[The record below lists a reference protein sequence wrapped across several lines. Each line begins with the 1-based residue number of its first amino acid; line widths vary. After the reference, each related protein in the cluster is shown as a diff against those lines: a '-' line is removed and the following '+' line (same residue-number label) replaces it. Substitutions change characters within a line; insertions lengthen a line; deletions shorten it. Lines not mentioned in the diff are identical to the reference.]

1 MAITHAH
8 FATRGHLDEQRL
20 PRFDPVR
27 DRHDQPHPAGLVVAV
42 VAHGCRQLPAVGLD
56 RSAGGN
62 RAAAECCHSLEAGT
76 WALFPPIFGMV

>member
-1 MAITHAH
+1 MRTTTTRRETVAITHAH

-42 VAHGCRQLPAVGLD
+42 VAHGCRQLLLDSIGRRVGI
-56 RSAGGN
+56 
-62 RAAAECCHSLEAGT
+62 E
-76 WALFPPIFGMV
+76 